1 MILITAA
8 LLAAA
13 PAFAQTAAPPPVV
26 QVTTAPVDP
35 ARLAAAKPVIE
46 QIWPLGTYA
55 RIMRATMDQVV
66 NGTMAGMYDMKP
78 GDFAPAAKGEASA
91 KSPPGGDKTMG
102 QILAEEDPA
111 FQERMRI
118 TMRVITDG
126 ITDLMTEVEPQ
137 VREALAIAYAR
148 KFDAG
153 QLADLHRFFDTPT
166 GRIYAADSMTLMAS
180 PDMMK
185 AMQAFVPR
193 MVQAMPGIMAK
204 VQDATKGLPPVRK
217 KAAPR

>member
-1 MILITAA
+1 MKTILITAA

-13 PAFAQTAAPPPVV
+13 PVFAQTPAAGP
-26 QVTTAPVDP
+26 APVAVAVAPADP
-35 ARLAAAKPVIE
+35 VRLAAAKPVIE

-55 RIMRATMDQVV
+55 RIMRATMEQVV
-66 NGTMAGMYDMKP
+66 SGTMAGMYDMKP
-78 GDFAPAAKGEASA
+78 GDFAPAARGE
-91 KSPPGGDKTMG
+91 PGAGDKTMR
-102 QILAEEDPA
+102 QLLAEEDPA
-111 FQERMRI
+111 FEERMRI
-118 TMRVITDG
+118 TMRVMTDG

-137 VREALAIAYAR
+137 VREALAVAYAR
-148 KFDAG
+148 KFDTG

-193 MVQAMPGIMAK
+193 MMQAMPGIMAK

-217 KAAPR
+217 RGAK